1 MIKHTMEYT
10 TISTEKKGNI
20 GILYLN
26 RPEVL
31 NALSETMRRELVH
44 YLGHVAKDETVKTL
58 ILSGK
63 GKAFSAGADLN
74 MFKKAY
80 EAFRKDGTVTEFG
93 RTDLPMAFIDFPKP
107 MIAAI
112 NGAAVG
118 FGLTVSLTCDIRVA
132 AEGAI
137 FSCAF
142 VRVGV
147 TPECGSSYFLPRL
160 IGYAR
165 SAELALTA
173 KTIDAQ
179 EALRLGL
186 VNQVVPEN
194 ELMRVAAEIASQ
206 ISALPTDAVKM
217 TKHILRHGMQS
228 TLEQVLPY
236 EGLVFQQRTQTEEH
250 YEAVC
255 ARLEAIKTK

>member
-1 MIKHTMEYT
+1 MQYT
-10 TISTEKKGNI
+10 TISIEKKGNI
-20 GILYLN
+20 EILYLN

-31 NALSETMRRELVH
+31 NALSETMRKELVH
-44 YLGHVAKDETVKTL
+44 YLGQAAGDESVKVL
-58 ILSGK
+58 IISGK

-74 MFKKAY
+74 MFKGAY
-80 EAFRKDGTVTEFG
+80 EAFRNDGIESEFG
-93 RTDLPMAFIDFPKP
+93 GTGLPRSFIDFPKP

-118 FGLTVSLTCDIRVA
+118 FGLTVSLTCDIRIA

-147 TPECGSSYFLPRL
+147 TPEFGSSYFLPRI
-160 IGYAR
+160 IGYAK
-165 SAELALTA
+165 SAELAFTA

-179 EALRLGL
+179 EALHMGL
-186 VNQVVPEN
+186 INQVVPDN
-194 ELMRVAAEIASQ
+194 ELMQVTEEMASQ
-206 ISALPTDAVKM
+206 ISSLPADAIQM
-217 TKHILRHGMQS
+217 TKRLLRHGGQS

-236 EGLVFQQRTQTEEH
+236 EGLVFQQRTQTKEH

-255 ARLEAIKTK
+255 ATLEAIKKK